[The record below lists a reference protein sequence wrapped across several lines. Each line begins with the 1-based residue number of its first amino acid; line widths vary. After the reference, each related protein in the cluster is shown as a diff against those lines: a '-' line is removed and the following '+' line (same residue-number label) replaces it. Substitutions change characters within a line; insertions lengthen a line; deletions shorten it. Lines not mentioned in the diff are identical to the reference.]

1 MTGLL
6 LIAAAVIWLAIC
18 VWLIRAIGKFMPKK
32 WWSAV
37 VKLSVIALLLL
48 LPLIDEIV
56 GARQF
61 AELCKRHDAVQVD
74 RERANGKT
82 VYLLDQPDRWIEKL
96 AIPVR
101 SQKWTYVDVATRETV
116 VEWHELYAAGGYL
129 VRLLKISEGNVPLTF
144 KGSCAP
150 ESGVDSIQ
158 LFKKL
163 GVVQVQQS
171 TIDKAEKK

>member
-1 MTGLL
+1 MTGILL
-6 LIAAAVIWLAIC
+6 LFVVGIWLTVV
-18 VWLIRAIGKFMPKK
+18 VWLSKIISIKVPNASLRSPVGVLIF
-32 WWSAV
+32 AV
-37 VKLSVIALLLL
+37 LLP

-56 GARQF
+56 GGRQF

-82 VYLLDQPDRWIEKL
+82 VYFLDQPDRWIENL

-101 SQKWTYVDVATRETV
+101 LQKWTYVDVATRETV
-116 VEWHELYAAGGYL
+116 VEWHELYALGGYL
-129 VRLLKISEGNVPLTF
+129 IRSLKISEGNVPLTF

-150 ESGVDSIQ
+150 GGGVDSIQ

-163 GVVQVQQS
+163 GVIQVQRS